1 MLLLNLDDTFLQRL
15 KRSVFFMV
23 SDSFPEE
30 FLFAFPFPLQRS
42 LEKFMSLKGKLSQ
55 WIFVSSCKHMSAFWL
70 SVIISAVVGDIDL
83 VKFLIYMVEKIKK

>member
-1 MLLLNLDDTFLQRL
+1 
-15 KRSVFFMV
+15 MV

-30 FLFAFPFPLQRS
+30 FLLSFPFALQRS

-55 WIFVSSCKHMSAFWL
+55 WIFVSSCKHLSAFQL

-83 VKFLIYMVEKIKK
+83 AKILIYMVDKNKK

>member
-1 MLLLNLDDTFLQRL
+1 
-15 KRSVFFMV
+15 MV